1 MKRKI
6 KTLSALLLAILVLTA
21 MCVPVLATE
30 DTDLHGSGP
39 WTSNNGTEFYMPYV
53 ADNSARVYD
62 YADLLTDV
70 GEEALTTR
78 ILEVQEIKGC
88 DIFVL
93 TSNDVPSDINY
104 ETTTSMKYLE
114 QFYLDNG
121 FAEDCLAMIIDMNN
135 RVIYTMG
142 HGKYAAEKYVS
153 FHEMVYEH
161 ALEFASSGDYYG
173 AIEKFLDDVYRQE
186 NIGAAA
192 VPTLGSLI
200 VSLIISLVTILV
212 LVGKH
217 SHSQPVH
224 NAKIAVKAKRF
235 RKVTSNSV
243 FLGKNVTKHRIVRES
258 SSGGGGGF
266 SGGTHSGGGFSGGGG
281 SFSGGGGHF

>member
-6 KTLSALLLAILVLTA
+6 RTISALLMALLLLAA
-21 MCVPVLATE
+21 MPFAAFAAE
-30 DTDLHGSGP
+30 DSGLHGSGP

-62 YADLLTDV
+62 YGDLLTDV
-70 GEEALTTR
+70 GEQALTAR
-78 ILEVQEIKGC
+78 ILELEAQKGC

-93 TSNDVPSDINY
+93 TSYDVPSDINY
-104 ETTTSMKYLE
+104 ETTTSMQYLE
-114 QFYLDNG
+114 QFYMDNG
-121 FAEDCLAMIIDMNN
+121 FADDCLAMIIDMNN

-153 FHEMVYEH
+153 FHEKAYDH
-161 ALEFASSGDYYG
+161 ALEYASNGDYYG
-173 AIEKFLDDVYRQE
+173 AIEQFLNDIYRLE

-192 VPTLGSLI
+192 VPTIGSIVVSLLLSLI
-200 VSLIISLVTILV
+200 TILV

-224 NAKIAVKAKRF
+224 NAKIAVKARNFK
-235 RKVTSNSV
+235 KVSSNSV
-243 FLGKNVTKHRIVRES
+243 FLGKNVTKHRIER
-258 SSGGGGGF
+258 SSGSSGGGGF

-281 SFSGGGGHF
+281 HF